1 MNLTG
6 HEKHFF
12 ENIRKQAFFFFF
24 IRIHKLSVAAERFET
39 WGRGGGGLIL
49 HSAILIPLIKFFKI
63 PFALFVSTS
72 NLPSV

>member
-12 ENIRKQAFFFFF
+12 ENIRLQAFFF
-24 IRIHKLSVAAERFET
+24 IRIHKLSEAAERFET
-39 WGRGGGGLIL
+39 WGRGGLIF

-72 NLPSV
+72 NLHSV

>member
-39 WGRGGGGLIL
+39 WGRGLIFL
-49 HSAILIPLIKFFKI
+49 SAILIPLIKFFKI

-72 NLPSV
+72 NLHSV